1 MKELNCSFSN
11 FNLPSFVL
19 LLFALSVLNS
29 VLFAQNNTYLPSD
42 TKKEV
47 LKPEIKD
54 SRKVLVI
61 PFEPKLMYMSEIDQN
76 VRKETNMN
84 FNQVQYA
91 FRSGLDF
98 CVVAEFKKKFSVVSL
113 MNDTGAVVRDQNYIY
128 NSIAYKYDVVPV
140 ADGKPQK
147 PDATDKP
154 KIQNG
159 QLTVATNEQT
169 KFMNVKITNPNL
181 LTTLNKKYGTEVF
194 VFISELDLKIQ
205 APSPDRMAYVHY
217 SIYDLKGN
225 LVTAGLATIS
235 FPASAN
241 DPKKIVNSYFTGI
254 AQKIKEDYLNVIT
267 PKKAKASLY

>member
-1 MKELNCSFSN
+1 MGRIKKVFI
-11 FNLPSFVL
+11 
-19 LLFALSVLNS
+19 LLFLMSFGA
-29 VLFAQNNTYLPSD
+29 FAQNNTYLPSES
-42 TKKEV
+42 KKEI

-76 VRKETNMN
+76 VYKETNMN
-84 FNQVQYA
+84 FNQIQHA

-98 CVVAEFKKKFSVVSL
+98 CVVAEFKKKFGVVSL
-113 MNDTGAVVRDQNYIY
+113 MNDTGAAVRDQHYIY
-128 NSIAYKYDVVPV
+128 NSIAYKYDVIPT
-140 ADGKPQK
+140 ADGKAQK
-147 PDATDKP
+147 DEIADKP

-159 QLTVATNEQT
+159 QLAVQTNEQS

-181 LTTLNKKYGTEVF
+181 LSTLNKRYGTDVF
-194 VFISELDLKIQ
+194 VFISELDLKMVAQ
-205 APSPDRMAYVHY
+205 DRMAYVHY

-225 LVTAGLATIS
+225 LVTAGLATMP

-254 AQKIKEDYLNVIT
+254 AEKIRNDYMSAIN
-267 PKKAKASLY
+267 PKTEKGK